1 MFSLAFKFKKAFSH
15 SPPFSPGGPTGPAVP
30 GSPFSPGKPGSP
42 VSPLWPRG
50 PRGPMGPGSPGMPG
64 GPRSPFCPY
73 QLLSHVI
80 AFLLSFNQH
89 LICALTFFTRTNDAR
104 RSTRRTRWARFS
116 YRNWEK
122 KTHGI
127 KSVFSME
134 NVILPFL
141 PLLPGMPGKPSIPA
155 GPFEEK

>member
-1 MFSLAFKFKKAFSH
+1 MVLAFLVFLVLQDLKKKTKKWLFSLAFKFKKAFSH

-64 GPRSPFCPY
+64 GPRSPFCPN
-73 QLLSHVI
+73 QFLSHVI

-89 LICALTFFTRTNDAR
+89 LICTYLLYPNQR
-104 RSTRRTRWARFS
+104 RSK
-116 YRNWEK
+116 E
-122 KTHGI
+122 HQEDPVGQ
-127 KSVFSME
+127 V
-134 NVILPFL
+134 
-141 PLLPGMPGKPSIPA
+141 LL
-155 GPFEEK
+155 